1 MLLNRGGF
9 GRGVGSPSPQGNLC
23 NPRSLSPELLD
34 VIEQGGNLGA
44 GLRALVTPAKDSTKE
59 RPKCLNSH
67 SRHYISLEKVTLV
80 SRDHHVLRHSM
91 MILMMM
97 MMMMMMMIMMIR

>member
-1 MLLNRGGF
+1 LLGAEAALEAVIKVVWGCSMLLNRGG
-9 GRGVGSPSPQGNLC
+9 GIWERDGSP
-23 NPRSLSPELLD
+23 
-34 VIEQGGNLGA
+34 
-44 GLRALVTPAKDSTKE
+44 VTPAQRVKE

-97 MMMMMMMIMMIR
+97 MMMMMMMIMMI